1 MEHREK
7 VYGELDLIMVDEL
20 YETIYLHEGEFL
32 REELNF
38 FVGFHCNVCHHVAC
52 VFRFQGLKQ
61 Q

>member
-32 REELNF
+32 RD
-38 FVGFHCNVCHHVAC
+38 
-52 VFRFQGLKQ
+52 
-61 Q
+61 